1 MTDEKGETTGFDYR
15 QALPWTH
22 LFRCFSVALDFRK
35 LLLAAVGIVFTY
47 LGWAALAYV
56 FGQSEAPS
64 SANYDDKTAFQK
76 DAYRYVVTQD
86 WKTWPANTPRPGVV
100 DRSDGRVLDGR
111 VLDNRNPYEIV
122 TTNPKEL
129 GDPGFWTV
137 RAPVLLEPLKGFFM
151 PLAYMLSPY
160 SSFLVWM
167 FAILGLLWT
176 LGVWAIFGG
185 AITRMAAVQ
194 IARNEKV
201 SMGDAVRFS
210 VAKLVSFFSAP
221 LFPAVGVAIITIIMM
236 IVGGIILLVPWLGD
250 FVAAVLFPL
259 PLLGGLII
267 VAILLGYVGWP
278 LQYATI
284 STEGSDSFD
293 ALSRSY
299 AYIYQRP
306 WHYFFYWI
314 IALLYGAIVTFFVVF
329 MTSFFVYMSKWA
341 LSMIPWL
348 GWRGEPVAALM
359 IYAPTSY
366 GWRDLLAGVSPPTD
380 LSWAQ
385 YGAAGIMAFWLHLIF
400 LMMLGF
406 AYSFFW
412 SASTM
417 IYFLLRKKVD
427 DTDMDEVYLEEEQE
441 DLYPKPLGGE
451 ATAPPPPAPP
461 AGGGVTSSTLPLA
474 GGAPPPPPEPP
485 KSG

>member
-1 MTDEKGETTGFDYR
+1 MTDEKGDALPFDYR

-22 LFRCFSVALDFRK
+22 LFRCFSIALDFRK
-35 LLLAAVGIVFTY
+35 LLLAAVGIVFMY
-47 LGWAALAYV
+47 LGWVALAYL
-56 FGQSEAPS
+56 FGQAEAPS
-64 SANYDDKTAFQK
+64 RADFTDAAAYDRAAF
-76 DAYRYVVTQD
+76 RYHITQH
-86 WKTWPANTPRPGVV
+86 WKTWPANQLRPGGEYHTP
-100 DRSDGRVLDGR
+100 DGRIGI
-111 VLDNRNPYEIV
+111 DNRNPYQIV
-122 TTNPKEL
+122 TTDPSEL
-129 GDPGFWTV
+129 GTVGFWTQ
-137 RAPVLLEPLKGFFM
+137 RAPVLLEPLKGFFY
-151 PLAYMLSPY
+151 PLAYMLNPQA
-160 SSFLVWM
+160 SFLVWL

-176 LGVWAIFGG
+176 LAVWAVFGG

-201 SMGDAVRFS
+201 GMGDAIRFS
-210 VAKLVSFFSAP
+210 VAKLISYFSAP
-221 LFPAVGVAIITIIMM
+221 LFPGLGVAIITLIMM
-236 IVGGIILLVPWLGD
+236 LVGGIILLVPWLGD
-250 FVAAVLFPL
+250 FLAAILYPL

-306 WHYFFYWI
+306 WHYVFYWLV
-314 IALLYGAIVTFFVVF
+314 ALLYGAIVTFFVVF

-359 IYAPTSY
+359 IYAPISY
-366 GWRDLLAGVSPPTD
+366 GWRDLLAGPTPPTD

-385 YGAAGIMAFWLHLIF
+385 YGAAGIMAFWLHLLF

-427 DTDMDEVYLEEEQE
+427 DTEMDEVYLEEEQE
-441 DLYPKPLGGE
+441 EIYPKATGGE
-451 ATAPPPPAPP
+451 SPSAAA
-461 AGGGVTSSTLPLA
+461 AGTTSSTLPLA
-474 GGAPPPPPEPP
+474 EPPRAEPPPQAGTPP
-485 KSG
+485 SS